1 MLSPSFA
8 VSLGCERRIITWQ
21 DVQDICRGDM
31 EERWLL
37 ALHKNCERKVRHF
50 RQSQDVFVLQKSG
63 RKVGGL
69 HTLVSAY
76 ITAPLL

>member
-8 VSLGCERRIITWQ
+8 VSLGCERRIVTWQ

-37 ALHKNCERKVRHF
+37 ALHKIVKEKF
-50 RQSQDVFVLQKSG
+50 GISD
-63 RKVGGL
+63 GL
-69 HTLVSAY
+69 KMSLFSKNLAGKLVDF
-76 ITAPLL
+76 TPL